1 MVTQQPTPTRWT
13 EFQRAGAGANQR
25 TQALEDLRQKMHQFV
40 ISELGPILYDQ
51 RVSEADLRK
60 QVEEQLHKALAQER
74 LALTAQERQG
84 VVQSVFDDVLGYG
97 PIDILL
103 RDPAINE
110 VMVNGPDSV
119 YVERNGKIVQTDVR
133 FVDEH
138 HVRRIIDKIVS
149 QIGRRVDEAT
159 PMVDAR
165 LPDGSRVNV
174 IIHPLAIGGPFMTIR
189 RFATDPYQVHDLV
202 TFGTITEQVANF
214 VDACIRGRLNVVVSG
229 GTGTGKTTMLNVLS
243 SFIPPDERIVTIEDA
258 KELQLQQPHVL
269 CCEARPSN
277 IEGKGEVTIRDL
289 VRNSLRMRPD
299 RIVVGEVRGAE
310 AIDMLQAMNTG
321 HDGSITTVHSNSPRD
336 TLSRIETMSLM
347 AGMDL
352 PVRVIREQM
361 SSALDLVVHL
371 TRLRDGTRRITHVSE
386 VMGMEGDVIVLQ
398 DLYLFDYGMGMDEDG
413 KFLGRLKSTGIRPH
427 CTERL
432 ANNGISLDSSLF
444 ASDPF
449 SRRAG
454 AKR

>member
-1 MVTQQPTPTRWT
+1 MVTEAQPTRWT
-13 EFQRAGAGANQR
+13 DLHRSGSAVNQR
-25 TQALEDLRQKMHQFV
+25 MQALEDLRQKMHQFV

-51 RVSEADLRK
+51 RVSEVDLRK

-97 PIDILL
+97 PIDKLL

-110 VMVNGPDSV
+110 VMVNGPEKV
-119 YVERNGKIVQTDVR
+119 YVERNGKIVLTDVR
-133 FVDEH
+133 FVDET

-149 QIGRRVDEAT
+149 QVGRRIDEAT

-189 RFATDPYQVHDLV
+189 RFSADPFQVHDLV
-202 TFGTITEQVANF
+202 NFGTITEQVANF
-214 VDACIRGRLNVVVSG
+214 IDACVRGRLNVVVSG
-229 GTGTGKTTMLNVLS
+229 GTGTGKTTLLNVLS
-243 SFIPPDERIVTIEDA
+243 SFIPPDERIITIEDA

-269 CCEARPSN
+269 CCEARPPN
-277 IEGKGEVTIRDL
+277 IEGKGEVKIRDL
-289 VRNSLRMRPD
+289 VKNSLRMRPD

-310 AIDMLQAMNTG
+310 ALDMLQAMNTG
-321 HDGSITTVHSNSPRD
+321 HDGSITTVHSNAPRD
-336 TLSRIETMSLM
+336 TLSRIETMALM

-361 SSALDLVVHL
+361 ASALDMIVHL
-371 TRLRDGTRRITHVSE
+371 SRLRDGTRRVTHVSE

-398 DLYLFDYGMGMDEDG
+398 DLYMFDYGMGMDEDG

-432 ANNGISLDSSLF
+432 ANNGISLDASLF
-444 ASDPF
+444 AGDAF
-449 SRRAG
+449 TRRAG
-454 AKR
+454 VRR